1 VNTLA
6 VTNKTK
12 NLEIEIVIKPSK
24 RNDKNVL

>member
-1 VNTLA
+1 

-24 RNDKNVL
+24 RNNKKVT

>member
-6 VTNKTK
+6 ANNKTK